1 MLQLLGKC
9 SGADRVYIFDKK
21 EKNRKEYFCL
31 QYEWKNEDDILEK
44 EQLFSEITV
53 EDIPHWTDELKKG
66 LTIQVTDCEELSPME
81 QEYNLM
87 KKHHTYSRVL
97 APIFSR
103 DHLSGFIGMNHFYKG
118 ISELFIH
125 QLAFVGAHLN
135 TARENLRMF
144 TLLGKNLE
152 SMEKERQILNV
163 LCEDCTSVYKV
174 NLLDDTAEVVKLE
187 QGANAPK
194 ILKSREKIILCYSK
208 ELKYYYDHFVI
219 KESAPDFPVL
229 IAFRHVDEIIKEE
242 RNHQRELED
251 SLAEVKMNNEIIS
264 AISKIYYMIYRID
277 LQDFYYEEITGGS
290 ENHRF
295 TGMKGTAAAHIT
307 SDSSEKVAS
316 KYRAMVKQ
324 FYDLSTLKKRLEK
337 EESIAVDYLATDNN
351 WHLARFIVQSRAED
365 GTARQVLL
373 VIRVISEEKRREKYL
388 IDAVEEANRAN
399 EAKSEFLSRMSHD
412 IRTPMNA
419 IMGFTRVARNHLHEP
434 DKILD
439 CLDKINLSGSNL
451 QQLINDVLDISRIE
465 SGEFRIDSEPVKL
478 SELCKL
484 YEQNIRGTA
493 EDKNQ
498 KFICNRHDIIYDTVL
513 SDRLRI
519 GQIYMNLLSNAVKY
533 TPEGGTV
540 ELEVY
545 EEPFPDKDKIRLVSI
560 VRDNG
565 IGMSEKFMKEMYS
578 QFSRAIDTRVNKVQG
593 SGLGLAIVKKI
604 VDQMNG
610 TIEATSRLHE
620 GTTFRV
626 TLDVP
631 FIREQEVSETTAEI
645 PFFKLRPSRIIKT
658 LLIAEDNDLNYEILE
673 EQLEMYG
680 IHCVRAV
687 NGKECVQLFEID
699 PSGTYDAILMDM
711 QMPVMNG
718 LDATRAIRRLPSPE
732 SKQIPIIALTANA
745 YLEDVQK
752 CKEAGMNDHMSKPVQ
767 IEQIIRTVERWMK

>member
-9 SGADRVYIFDKK
+9 SGADRVYIFVKK

-87 KKHHTYSRVL
+87 KKHHAYSRVL

-103 DHLSGFIGMNHFYKG
+103 DHLSGFIGMDHFYKG

-135 TARENLRMF
+135 TATENLRMF
-144 TLLGKNLE
+144 TLLEKNLE
-152 SMEKERQILNV
+152 SMEKE
-163 LCEDCTSVYKV
+163 E
-174 NLLDDTAEVVKLE
+174 
-187 QGANAPK
+187 
-194 ILKSREKIILCYSK
+194 
-208 ELKYYYDHFVI
+208 F
-219 KESAPDFPVL
+219 
-229 IAFRHVDEIIKEE
+229 IAI
-242 RNHQRELED
+242 
-251 SLAEVKMNNEIIS
+251 
-264 AISKIYYMIYRID
+264 
-277 LQDFYYEEITGGS
+277 
-290 ENHRF
+290 
-295 TGMKGTAAAHIT
+295 
-307 SDSSEKVAS
+307 
-316 KYRAMVKQ
+316 
-324 FYDLSTLKKRLEK
+324 
-337 EESIAVDYLATDNN
+337 DYLATDNN
-351 WHLARFIVQSRAED
+351 WHLSRFIVQSRTED

-478 SELCKL
+478 SELCEL

-699 PSGTYDAILMDM
+699 SSGTYDAILMDM

>member
-1 MLQLLGKC
+1 MSKPRHADKDSAPTS
-9 SGADRVYIFDKK
+9 SGPKQIHHLSNYIFLFLLTVFLIAV
-21 EKNRKEYFCL
+21 YTFLL
-31 QYEWKNEDDILEK
+31 QKSYSTSTLEANVDQNITCSDAIHKLVSNTFTRDDFTDINTVDNMSSERYQTLQTTLNQIRSLNSTRYLYTAKRNSEGKLIYLVDGLDLDTSDFAYPGTYIEDEM
-44 EQLFSEITV
+44 
-53 EDIPHWTDELKKG
+53 IPY
-66 LTIQVTDCEELSPME
+66 INS
-81 QEYNLM
+81 
-87 KKHHTYSRVL
+87 
-97 APIFSR
+97 A
-103 DHLSGFIGMNHFYKG
+103 LSGKTI
-118 ISELFIH
+118 
-125 QLAFVGAHLN
+125 
-135 TARENLRMF
+135 
-144 TLLGKNLE
+144 
-152 SMEKERQILNV
+152 
-163 LCEDCTSVYKV
+163 
-174 NLLDDTAEVVKLE
+174 
-187 QGANAPK
+187 
-194 ILKSREKIILCYSK
+194 YSQ
-208 ELKYYYDHFVI
+208 
-219 KESAPDFPVL
+219 
-229 IAFRHVDEIIKEE
+229 EIIDTTWG
-242 RNHQRELED
+242 HIFT
-251 SLAEVKMNNEIIS
+251 ACYPVKATDGSNEIIGALCIEMDMES
-264 AISKIYYMIYRID
+264 AYTFLSKSSRNS
-277 LQDFYYEEITGGS
+277 LQIAI
-290 ENHRF
+290 
-295 TGMKGTAAAHIT
+295 AAAI
-307 SDSSEKVAS
+307 VA
-316 KYRAMVKQ
+316 
-324 FYDLSTLKKRLEK
+324 LL
-337 EESIAVDYLATDNN
+337 
-351 WHLARFIVQSRAED
+351 
-365 GTARQVLL
+365 LL
-373 VIRVISEEKRREKYL
+373 VCVYHILQNQRAKDREQQMLLRKS
-388 IDAVEEANRAN
+388 AAAAEAAN
-399 EAKSEFLSRMSHD
+399 KAKSAFLFDMSHD

-767 IEQIIRTVERWMK
+767 IEQIIRTVERAFRLRKQ